1 MAVFDKPMIARIGFS
16 LGHLSSELEKG
27 PLDQIKQKSLE
38 ILKRYR
44 AWGPR
49 VLWHI
54 GIATLAVLA
63 VYALTLFLVLSRTP
77 FPEFPLVP
85 PLADGGKARNIL
97 KNSSQNS
104 QNLNTQERNLTL
116 SADDIV
122 SAGNFAL
129 AKKQLKGAVFCDI
142 TGTRLVIKTSIITGN
157 LWGPWYLNMR
167 LIADNAERN
176 PIIKR
181 LQFGTISIPSP
192 ISGWLVDLF
201 LRIPNIA
208 RFERVGEKLIKNIQ
222 IQEGRISLT
231 INWNRKLLLDSRE
244 AVTVLKDKDRIRIYF
259 ETLSDILANS
269 GQSHYIRLGRLLR
282 PLFEL
287 ARQRSAEQGQDPV
300 AENRALIFVLAAYV
314 SGKDLGEALDS
325 NIAPMRLGVLLNKRI
340 DTAQHFLGTAAMS
353 MAGQGTLVDM
363 IGLAKELHD
372 SHDGGGFSFIDLAA
386 DEAGAYFGRLAISSP
401 ENAIKLQNLLSQ
413 DIEESRII
421 PPLKDLPESM
431 SEEEFVARYKDV
443 GSPEFEAETQKIRDR
458 IRGLPIYD

>member
-1 MAVFDKPMIARIGFS
+1 
-16 LGHLSSELEKG
+16 
-27 PLDQIKQKSLE
+27 
-38 ILKRYR
+38 
-44 AWGPR
+44 
-49 VLWHI
+49 
-54 GIATLAVLA
+54 
-63 VYALTLFLVLSRTP
+63 
-77 FPEFPLVP
+77 
-85 PLADGGKARNIL
+85 
-97 KNSSQNS
+97 
-104 QNLNTQERNLTL
+104 
-116 SADDIV
+116 
-122 SAGNFAL
+122 
-129 AKKQLKGAVFCDI
+129 
-142 TGTRLVIKTSIITGN
+142 
-157 LWGPWYLNMR
+157 
-167 LIADNAERN
+167 
-176 PIIKR
+176 
-181 LQFGTISIPSP
+181 
-192 ISGWLVDLF
+192 
-201 LRIPNIA
+201 
-208 RFERVGEKLIKNIQ
+208 
-222 IQEGRISLT
+222 
-231 INWNRKLLLDSRE
+231 
-244 AVTVLKDKDRIRIYF
+244 
-259 ETLSDILANS
+259 
-269 GQSHYIRLGRLLR
+269 LLR